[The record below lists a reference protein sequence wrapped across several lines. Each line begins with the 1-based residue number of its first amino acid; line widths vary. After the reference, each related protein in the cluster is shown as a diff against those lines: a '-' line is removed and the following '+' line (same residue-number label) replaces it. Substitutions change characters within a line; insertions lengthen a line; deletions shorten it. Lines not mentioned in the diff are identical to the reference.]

1 MSFYTRKL
9 PHWQPDGAALFLTW
23 RLDGSLPR
31 ECCTAHPEKDP
42 GRQFVENDRI
52 LDRATS
58 GPTWLTD
65 PKVALVVAD
74 ALRFGEASLQI
85 YELAAWVIMPN
96 HVHLLVN
103 PQAPIAKI
111 NQSIRG
117 YTGHEANRI
126 LGRTGPFWQHESYDH
141 WARNGT
147 EFGRIAS
154 YTERNPVTAGLVDTP
169 EKWKW
174 SSAFVG

>member
-1 MSFYTRKL
+1 L

-23 RLDGSLPR
+23 RLDGSVPR
-31 ECCTAHPEKDP
+31 ECCTAGPEKDP
-42 GRQFVENDRI
+42 GRQFVEKDRI

-58 GPTWLTD
+58 GPTWLAD
-65 PKVALVVAD
+65 PRVALLVAD
-74 ALRFGEASLQI
+74 ALKYGEASLQL

-103 PQAPIAKI
+103 PRAPIAKI

-141 WARNGT
+141 WARNGA

-154 YTERNPVTAGLVDTP
+154 YIERNPVTAGLVGTSQG
-169 EKWKW
+169 WQW